1 MKKEVVMIFF
11 DQVIIIIITI
21 IITSKSEIESH
32 LVIPL
37 GISISFGICGRSLLL
52 LLLLQLL
59 HHAGIV
65 ADERDDGIN

>member
-11 DQVIIIIITI
+11 DQVMIIIITI
-21 IITSKSEIESH
+21 TIIITFNSEIESH

-52 LLLLQLL
+52 L
-59 HHAGIV
+59 HHARIV
-65 ADERDDGIN
+65 ADQRDNCIN